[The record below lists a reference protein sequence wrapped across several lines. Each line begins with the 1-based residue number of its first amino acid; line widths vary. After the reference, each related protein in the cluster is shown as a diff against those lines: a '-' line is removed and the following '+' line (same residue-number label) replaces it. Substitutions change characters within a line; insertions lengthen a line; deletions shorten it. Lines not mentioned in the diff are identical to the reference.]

1 MELSVISVDNLLTSS
16 RFTFVDVETPNYK
29 NDSICSIGVICQE
42 NGQEL
47 FSQYF
52 LVNPEAKFDYFN
64 TKLHGITPKI
74 VENALPFSMVW
85 EEIKEYFTNAIV
97 VAHNATFD
105 LSVISKA
112 LNTYGIT
119 VSNINYI
126 CTVAKARRHIS
137 KEIYGSFKLDVL
149 SKAFQIELEQHHN
162 AMCDTIACKGLFNI
176 FADKFGIDNKD
187 VKIHRSSGEG
197 VSNPKKSVVHKP
209 VNIISGL
216 GYGSSDCF
224 ELNLQGKVCCLSGN
238 FVRGSKSDVEALIVN
253 SGGSCV
259 TGLNKSVDYLI
270 VGGQG
275 SGDWKYGN
283 YGAKIRKALE
293 MQEKGS
299 HIVIV
304 KEESLFK
311 KVV

>member
-1 MELSVISVDNLLTSS
+1 MELSTKSVDNSLRSG

-42 NGQEL
+42 NGKEL
-47 FSQYF
+47 FSQYY

-64 TKLHGITPKI
+64 TKLHGITPRM
-74 VENALPFSMVW
+74 VEKALPFSKVW
-85 EEIKEYFTNAIV
+85 EEIKEYFSNAIV

-119 VSNINYI
+119 VSSFNYI
-126 CTVAKARRHIS
+126 CTVAKARRHLP
-137 KEIYGSFKLDVL
+137 KEKYGSFKLDVL

-162 AMCDTIACKGLFNI
+162 AMCDTIACKGLFDI
-176 FADKFGIDNKD
+176 FADKFNLDNKD
-187 VKIHRSSGEG
+187 IKIYRSFGEG
-197 VSNPKKSVVHKP
+197 IGTPKNAGLHKP
-209 VNIISGL
+209 VNIISEL
-216 GYGSSDCF
+216 GFRSSDCF
-224 ELNLQGKVCCLSGN
+224 ELDLQGKVCCLSGN
-238 FVRGSKSDVEALIVN
+238 FVNGSKTDVETFITDR
-253 SGGSCV
+253 GGSCV
-259 TGLNKSVDYLI
+259 TGLSKTVDYLI

-283 YGAKIRKALE
+283 YGAKIRKAME
-293 MQEKGS
+293 MQEKGLP
-299 HIVIV
+299 IVIV
-304 KEESLFK
+304 KEDSLFK